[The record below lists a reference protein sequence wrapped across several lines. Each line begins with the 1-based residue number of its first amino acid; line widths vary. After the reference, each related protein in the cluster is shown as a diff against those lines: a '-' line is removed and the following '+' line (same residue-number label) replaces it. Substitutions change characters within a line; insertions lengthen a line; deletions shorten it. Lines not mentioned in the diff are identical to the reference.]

1 MQNNNQLVERSEQIK
16 NGLLAQH
23 RVVRSLFGDKT
34 KADKFLATASKVA
47 TDSNLA
53 NCNPNS
59 IVDACIT
66 VAQLNLD
73 LSPALA
79 HAYIVPFKG
88 SVQLIVSARGYT
100 ALMARTGWK
109 IKSYIVNEEDDF
121 EYIIDGFEESIKFKK
136 NIDSETSTFRLA
148 VALAQS
154 PDGTLYIEVMNAKQI
169 EKHRKVSA
177 NQSKTT
183 QYTSKRDAERIA
195 KGLPVGVWEDWFEEM
210 AKKTVIKKLVKS
222 LPMGEEIANAID
234 KDDKPID
241 VEIVPPSA
249 EDLGSTQDLNA
260 MLQHAKQ
267 EPQQP
272 QPKEKA
278 KAAKPQ
284 EQQQPIEE
292 EKDLLEDI
300 TIEPYD
306 PQTGEVYKPNMALL
320 DGVNADG
327 TDDDGGFPFGD

>member
-16 NGLLAQH
+16 SGLLAQH

-47 TDSNLA
+47 TDSKLA

-109 IKSYIVNEEDDF
+109 TKSYIVNEEDDF
-121 EYIIDGFEESIKFKK
+121 EYIIDGFDESVKFKK

-169 EKHRKVSA
+169 DKHRKVSA
-177 NQSKTT
+177 NQSKAT

-195 KGLPVGVWEDWFEEM
+195 KGLPVGVWEEWFEEM

-222 LPMGEEIANAID
+222 LPMGEEIANALD

-241 VEIVPPSA
+241 AEIVPPSA
-249 EDLGSTQDLNA
+249 NGLGNTQDLNA

-278 KAAKPQ
+278 KAVKPQ
-284 EQQQPIEE
+284 EE
-292 EKDLLEDI
+292 EKDLLDDI
-300 TIEPYD
+300 TVEPYD
-306 PQTGEVYKPNMALL
+306 PQTGEVYKPNMNLL
-320 DGVNADG
+320 DGINADG
-327 TDDDGGFPFGD
+327 TDSDDDNPFGD